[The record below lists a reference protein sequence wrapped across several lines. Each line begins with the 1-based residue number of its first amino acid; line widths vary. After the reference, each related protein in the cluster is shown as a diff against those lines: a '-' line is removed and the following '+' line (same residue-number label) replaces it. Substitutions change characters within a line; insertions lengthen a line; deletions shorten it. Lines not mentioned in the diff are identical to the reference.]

1 MALASLSKV
10 LLGSA
15 AFRVFWVLAVF
26 PSVSFMP
33 IAPTAGA
40 LLSEN
45 QWSSST

>member
-10 LLGSA
+10 L
-15 AFRVFWVLAVF
+15 AFRVFWVFAVF

-40 LLSEN
+40 L
-45 QWSSST
+45 